1 MNGQHILVTCFL
13 LCFVQFPLGA
23 AICGDLLMRSSVPYH
38 NSQSNK
44 PLRSCKPKWQE
55 DPTLA
60 IFEDVDGGFD
70 HVCRGSHPG
79 LSPLRWAKIQI
90 NLTKKYVNIPS
101 EKYIYVHKYVYICVY
116 TYLCKMDE
124 YRSYNGLS

>member
-1 MNGQHILVTCFL
+1 MAG
-13 LCFVQFPLGA
+13 
-23 AICGDLLMRSSVPYH
+23 RSHVGHFSRMWMV
-38 NSQSNK
+38 
-44 PLRSCKPKWQE
+44 
-55 DPTLA
+55 
-60 IFEDVDGGFD
+60 VFD